1 MLWGKGR
8 RFTVQDS
15 FADGDHQTLRAGLLA
30 ALTFLCLQSS
40 PAVEA
45 KTPGA
50 KYCFSGWCH
59 RVGTLRQ
66 TESLVGWR
74 GYLQASYYDDCSRD
88 RLNPCGLTSSG
99 AVFRADLPDNA
110 ASPLFPD
117 GTVILAYNP
126 RTGDASILR
135 ITNAGP

>member
-45 KTPGA
+45 RTPGA

-88 RLNPCGLTSSG
+88 RLTP
-99 AVFRADLPDNA
+99 AD
-110 ASPLFPD
+110 
-117 GTVILAYNP
+117 
-126 RTGDASILR
+126 
-135 ITNAGP
+135 